1 MKKLPKW
8 LKIVLGGFLGLLLLG
23 FIAVQIASESLP
35 EGQSGPEAD
44 ALAKEMMNAVNKAAW
59 DTTGA
64 ISWNFAG
71 SNQHLWDRERHFA
84 QVVFDKNRV
93 LVDLSKR
100 TGVAYVDGEQ
110 VHGSKADKLVD
121 KAWKSWV
128 NDSFWLNPVV
138 KAFDDGTS
146 RIIVPQEDG
155 RQALMI
161 SYASGGATPGDSY
174 LWLLDDNAR
183 PTAWKMWV
191 QIIPI
196 GGLEVPWQGW
206 TTLSTGAVVAK
217 DHGFLQL
224 TDIKA
229 AASLEELVSTD
240 PFTELL

>member
-8 LKIVLGGFLGLLLLG
+8 LKIILGGFLGLILIG
-23 FIAVQIASESLP
+23 VIAGMIFSESLP

-44 ALAKEMMNAVNKAAW
+44 ALAQKMMTAVNHAAW

-71 SNQHLWDRERHFA
+71 ANQHLWDRERHFA
-84 QVVFDKNRV
+84 QVVFGENKV

-100 TGVAYVDGEQ
+100 TGVAYVKGEQ
-110 VHGSKADKLVD
+110 VHGSEADKLVD

-146 RIIVPQEDG
+146 RLIVPQADG
-155 RQALMI
+155 SNGLMI

-174 LWLLDDNAR
+174 LWLLDEEAR

-196 GGLEVPWQGW
+196 GGLEVPWKGW
-206 TTLSTGAVVAK
+206 STLSTGAMVAQ

-229 AASLEELVSTD
+229 AATLEELVSTD
-240 PFTELL
+240 PFAVLL